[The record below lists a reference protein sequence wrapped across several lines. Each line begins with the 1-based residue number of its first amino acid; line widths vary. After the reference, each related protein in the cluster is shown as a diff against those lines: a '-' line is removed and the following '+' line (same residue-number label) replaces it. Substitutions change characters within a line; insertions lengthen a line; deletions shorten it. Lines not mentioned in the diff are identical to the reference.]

1 MILGQINSLKE
12 ILLTNDIKY
21 IFYSE
26 SLFYKNFYE
35 EFYIKLKK
43 KLKNRE
49 KILIVTSDFQEL
61 SFWKKKKVK
70 CYCFKNNFLKI
81 IFFAFVK
88 CENLIMT
95 MTDIGN
101 NFPLSKRCRNY
112 IYFFHSLASTHQI
125 YTKSAFDNYNT
136 IFVNG
141 EYQLK
146 EIKFNEKINNLK
158 EKRLVKVGYFYL
170 NYLRKK
176 IKKKKLIKNT
186 ILFAP
191 SWNYKKKNLFNDYG
205 KKIINILLENDF
217 KIIFRPHPEMFKRNK
232 SEILNIK
239 NEFKTTK
246 NFSIDYR
253 SSNLES
259 LQKSEFIITDNSTIG
274 IEFALVLKRN
284 VIYIDYQ
291 KKIHNKNFFRF
302 KKESLEEIFRRNIGT
317 SIPISKL
324 EKLGVILSNLKIN
337 RDYFIKLNNFEKK
350 YFYNEKKAINKA
362 IDFLLNK

>member
-1 MILGQINSLKE
+1 
-12 ILLTNDIKY
+12 
-21 IFYSE
+21 
-26 SLFYKNFYE
+26 
-35 EFYIKLKK
+35 
-43 KLKNRE
+43 
-49 KILIVTSDFQEL
+49 
-61 SFWKKKKVK
+61 
-70 CYCFKNNFLKI
+70 
-81 IFFAFVK
+81 
-88 CENLIMT
+88 
-95 MTDIGN
+95 
-101 NFPLSKRCRNY
+101 
-112 IYFFHSLASTHQI
+112 
-125 YTKSAFDNYNT
+125 
-136 IFVNG
+136 
-141 EYQLK
+141 
-146 EIKFNEKINNLK
+146 
-158 EKRLVKVGYFYL
+158 
-170 NYLRKK
+170 
-176 IKKKKLIKNT
+176 
-186 ILFAP
+186 
-191 SWNYKKKNLFNDYG
+191 
-205 KKIINILLENDF
+205 
-217 KIIFRPHPEMFKRNK
+217 MFKRNK

>member
-1 MILGQINSLKE
+1 MKFIHIIPNQKIMLKE
-12 ILLTNDIKY
+12 VEAGIPHDPLLAIRAKQRSRHNNYFTFPV
-21 IFYSE
+21 IFIMLSSHFPSTYGVE
-26 SLFYKNFYE
+26 NNWL
-35 EFYIKLKK
+35 
-43 KLKNRE
+43 
-49 KILIVTSDFQEL
+49 ILITV
-61 SFWKKKKVK
+61 
-70 CYCFKNNFLKI
+70 
-81 IFFAFVK
+81 FVA
-88 CENLIMT
+88 
-95 MTDIGN
+95 GG
-101 NFPLSKRCRNY
+101 
-112 IYFFHSLASTHQI
+112 
-125 YTKSAFDNYNT
+125 
-136 IFVNG
+136 V
-141 EYQLK
+141 
-146 EIKFNEKINNLK
+146 IKHF
-158 EKRLVKVGYFYL
+158 
-170 NYLRKK
+170 
-176 IKKKKLIKNT
+176 
-186 ILFAP
+186 
-191 SWNYKKKNLFNDYG
+191 
-205 KKIINILLENDF
+205 
-217 KIIFRPHPEMFKRNK
+217 
-232 SEILNIK
+232 LNIK

-350 YFYNEKKAINKA
+350 YLYNEKKAINKA